1 MKDEIRKVG
10 KLLQKPSQVLLLTH
24 TRPDGDAIASLA
36 ALGLSLKLVK
46 HKVFALLP
54 QGVPKHYSN
63 LPGLEIICVNPP
75 SPVDIII
82 AVDCADEERLGVSP
96 VKLPRKVDINIDH
109 HVSNTYFGKFN
120 IVDVTAASTTQVLY
134 DVLKEIGIPIHVDI
148 AVNLLAGLIT
158 DTIGFRTENVTP
170 QVLRLAAELQELGA
184 SLAQIRHEVLDQRT
198 FVALRYWGCGL
209 SRLEQG
215 NGVIWTTLKLSDRE
229 RVGYSGY
236 DDADLINLMSCVEN
250 TRVAVILIEQP
261 GGKIKVSWRATPGVN
276 VSRLAETF
284 GGGGHEAAAGAM
296 IVGDLE
302 GVADSVLAATCD
314 VVKADMEIEE

>member
-1 MKDEIRKVG
+1 VKDEIREVG
-10 KLLQKPSQVLLLTH
+10 QLLQKPSQVLLLTH

-54 QGVPKHYSN
+54 EGIPKRYTN
-63 LPGLEIICVNPP
+63 LPGLELISANLP

-82 AVDCADEERLGVSP
+82 AVDCADEKRLGVSP
-96 VKLPRKVDINIDH
+96 EKLPGKVDINIDH
-109 HVSNTYFGKFN
+109 HLSNTYFGKFN

-134 DVLKEIGIPIHVDI
+134 EVLKEIGIPIDVDI
-148 AVNLLAGLIT
+148 AGNLLTGLIT

-184 SLAQIRHEVLDQRT
+184 SLAQIRHEALDQRT

-209 SRLEQG
+209 SRLEQRD
-215 NGVIWTTLKLSDRE
+215 GVIWTILKLSDRE
-229 RVGYSGY
+229 TAGYSGY
-236 DDADLINLMSCVEN
+236 DDADLINLMSCVGN
-250 TRVAVILIEQP
+250 TRIAVILIEQP
-261 GGKIKVSWRATPGVN
+261 GGKVKVSWRAKPGVN
-276 VSRLAETF
+276 VSRLAESF

-302 GVADSVLAATCD
+302 GVTDSVLAATFD
-314 VVKADMEIEE
+314 VVKADVEK